1 MPPTTP
7 AILLAAF
14 GSLEP
19 RALATYDA
27 LRERYQRAFPG
38 SEVRLAFTS
47 DLMRSRL
54 AEKQG
59 ISFPSTLAALAELH
73 DLGHRSAVV
82 QSLQVVPG
90 EEFHGLASL
99 VSGLRSVRGRFAF
112 ERLEIGL
119 PLLASLEDCRRVSA
133 ALARTWKRATAAVG
147 QTQRAS
153 EEEAVVL
160 VGHGTGHPAD
170 SLYSLMAQVL
180 QKDHRNVFLGTLE
193 GFQGAE
199 ELASRMKASEAKR
212 VQLWPFLLVAGG
224 HAVRE
229 IAGDDPACLKSILEG
244 EGFEVQVHLQ
254 GLAENEEIIAIF
266 LEHTRRAMTQHSVF
280 KE

>member
-1 MPPTTP
+1 MPPITP

-19 RALATYDA
+19 SALTTYEA
-27 LRERYQRAFPG
+27 LLERYRRAFPG
-38 SEVRLAFTS
+38 SEVRLTFTS
-47 DLMRSRL
+47 GLMRRKL
-54 AEKQG
+54 AERQSL
-59 ISFPSTLAALAELH
+59 SFPSPLAALAELH

-82 QSLQVVPG
+82 QSLQIVPG
-90 EEFHGLASL
+90 EEFHSLASL
-99 VSGLRSVRGRFAF
+99 FSGLRSVRGRFAF

-119 PLLASLEDCRRVSA
+119 PLLASLEDCEKVSA
-133 ALARTWKRATAAVG
+133 ALAPALSRATAAASRD
-147 QTQRAS
+147 QWAS

-180 QKDHRNVFLGTLE
+180 QKDHRSVFLGTIE
-193 GFQGAE
+193 GFQGAH
-199 ELASRMKASEAKR
+199 ELAVRLKASGANR

-224 HAVRE
+224 HAAHD
-229 IAGDDPACLKSILEG
+229 IAGDDPASWKSILER

-254 GLAENEEIIAIF
+254 GLAENEEIVAIF
-266 LEHTRRAMTQHSVF
+266 LEHTRRAATQP
-280 KE
+280 ERI

>member
-19 RALATYDA
+19 RALATYGA
-27 LRERYQRAFPG
+27 LRERYQRAFPD
-38 SEVRLAFTS
+38 SEIRLAFTS
-47 DLMRSRL
+47 NLMRRRL
-54 AEKQG
+54 AERQNVT
-59 ISFPSTLAALAELH
+59 IPSPLAALAELH

-82 QSLQVVPG
+82 QSLQIVPG
-90 EEFHGLASL
+90 EEFHSLASL
-99 VSGLRSVRGRFAF
+99 VSGLQSVRGRFAF

-119 PLLASLEDCRRVSA
+119 PLLASLEDYRRVSA
-133 ALARTWKRATAAVG
+133 ALAPAWERAATAGSQAPG
-147 QTQRAS
+147 AAD
-153 EEEAVVL
+153 EAVVL

-193 GFQGAE
+193 GFQGQE
-199 ELASRMKASEAKR
+199 EMAARLRACGAKR

-224 HAVRE
+224 HAVHE
-229 IAGDDPACLKSILEG
+229 IAGNDPASWKSTLERDG
-244 EGFEVQVHLQ
+244 LEVQVHLQ
-254 GLAENEEIIAIF
+254 GLAENEEIVAIF
-266 LEHTRRAMTQHSVF
+266 LEHTRRAMMQP
-280 KE
+280 ERI

>member
-1 MPPTTP
+1 MPPATP

-27 LRERYQRAFPG
+27 LRESYLRAAPG

-47 DLMRSRL
+47 DLMRHRL
-54 AEKQG
+54 AEQHG
-59 ISFPSTLAALAELH
+59 ISFPSPLAALAELH
-73 DLGHRSAVV
+73 GLGHRSAVV

-90 EEFHGLASL
+90 EEFHSLASL
-99 VSGLRSVRGRFAF
+99 VSGLRSVRNRFAF
-112 ERLEIGL
+112 ERLEVGL
-119 PLLASLEDCRRVSA
+119 PLLTSPEDCRKVSA
-133 ALARTWKRATAAVG
+133 ALAPVWERAAAG
-147 QTQRAS
+147 SQALRAD
-153 EEEAVVL
+153 EEAVML
-160 VGHGTGHPAD
+160 VGHGTGHAAD

-180 QKDHRNVFLGTLE
+180 QKDHRNVFLGTIE
-193 GFQGAE
+193 GFQGPE
-199 ELASRMKASEAKR
+199 DLAARLKGCGAKR

-229 IAGDDPACLKSILEG
+229 IAGDDPSSWKSILER

-254 GLAENEEIIAIF
+254 GLAENGEIVAIF
-266 LEHTRRAMTQHSVF
+266 LEHTRRALERIV
-280 KE
+280 